1 MPPFAKRAAA
11 LTAPGPVR
19 NAAGQFVRRQVPRS
33 AEEATETTDDTGSPT
48 TRLAAANDALDALV
62 SRKQAIL
69 ARLAERREQRSR
81 RQVEQGHLD
90 RVANLGAD
98 DDRLRLE
105 LAEIEVGLPILL
117 AERAEALAA
126 VREVAWQQWR
136 LKLADVQQQTADA
149 VRAVTTALAELQEL
163 QRRVVRDG
171 FGPELQ
177 REFVAAPPLLYS
189 QWALDQFACAVVRRK
204 HAASMT
210 NLVGCRS

>member
-1 MPPFAKRAAA
+1 MPPFAKRAAAA

-19 NAAGQFVRRQVPRS
+19 NAAGQFVRRPVVGS
-33 AEEATETTDDTGSPT
+33 AEEATETTDNTGSPI
-48 TRLAAANDALDALV
+48 TRLAAANDVLDALV
-62 SRKQAIL
+62 TRKQAIL
-69 ARLAERREQRSR
+69 ARLAEHREQRTCR
-81 RQVEQGHLD
+81 RAEGGHAD
-90 RVANLGAD
+90 RVASLGAD
-98 DDRLRLE
+98 DDRLRME

-149 VRAVTTALAELQEL
+149 VRAVTTALAELHEL

-177 REFVAAPPLLYS
+177 REFVAAPPLLYN
-189 QWALDQFACAVVRRK
+189 QCALDQFACAVVRRE
-204 HAASMT
+204 HVASMAT
-210 NLVGCRS
+210 

>member
-90 RVANLGAD
+90 IAARHSLGEGEA
-98 DDRLRLE
+98 
-105 LAEIEVGLPILL
+105 GLPWH
-117 AERAEALAA
+117 
-126 VREVAWQQWR
+126 VRVPHA
-136 LKLADVQQQTADA
+136 VQQT
-149 VRAVTTALAELQEL
+149 
-163 QRRVVRDG
+163 
-171 FGPELQ
+171 
-177 REFVAAPPLLYS
+177 
-189 QWALDQFACAVVRRK
+189 
-204 HAASMT
+204 
-210 NLVGCRS
+210 